1 VDLEGRV
8 AHHGEEDPL
17 AVEEAGDGRRSILG
31 ASPLL
36 LPPPNEIKIS
46 LMLSLSCGWLTRDR
60 DRQRQTETDR
70 ERETER
76 DRDRG
81 TRGQRHRERERHTET
96 DLSRWMDRG
105 VEKDIYLLTE
115 NSDSLS

>member
-1 VDLEGRV
+1 
-8 AHHGEEDPL
+8 
-17 AVEEAGDGRRSILG
+17 VEEAGDGRRSILG
-31 ASPLL
+31 ANPLL

-46 LMLSLSCGWLTRDR
+46 LMLSLLRMAYE
-60 DRQRQTETDR
+60 RQRQR
-70 ERETER
+70 N
-76 DRDRG
+76 RDRG
-81 TRGQRHRERERHTET
+81 TRDRDTERERQRERHTQT